1 MAQSM
6 MKPPLIWAL
15 TGARH
20 GDNAQVMVLAQ
31 ATAARTGGELVEK
44 PLNYNALR
52 LLPNTLIPPSVA
64 VLDNVSRAIIAGG
77 PWPDLVICVGRRS
90 VPVARWIQAQSGNRT
105 RLVWLGRPR
114 APLAWFDLALSTAQY
129 GLPESDNVTTL
140 DLPPTMPPAPPENL
154 ERWQK
159 EFADLPRPLTA
170 VLVGGARW
178 PIHFN
183 SLDAARL
190 GQVVENE
197 RAQTGGA
204 WIVSTSP
211 RTGEKPAR
219 ALQAALEKP
228 GKFYG
233 WSAQTAAK
241 DNPHRALLALAD
253 RFIVT
258 ADSASMIA
266 EAVRSGKPVTLVPMR
281 RSPVAL
287 RWRADAGLA
296 RILTEKG
303 LMSPP
308 RNMEAFCTRLL
319 KAGAVRLPG
328 QEEGR
333 LLSLWKENGQEEVLT
348 RIEALLAT

>member
-1 MAQSM
+1 MARK

-15 TGARH
+15 TGSRR
-20 GDNAQVMVLAQ
+20 GDNAQVMGLAQ
-31 ATAARTGGELVEK
+31 AMAARTGGELVEK
-44 PLNYNALR
+44 PLRYNALR
-52 LLPNTLIPPSVA
+52 LLPNTLIPPSLA
-64 VLDNVSRAIIAGG
+64 VLDQKSRAIISGG
-77 PWPDLVICVGRRS
+77 PGPDLVICVGRRS
-90 VPVARWIQAQSGNRT
+90 VPVARWIKAQSGGRT

-114 APLAWFDLALSTAQY
+114 APLAWFDLVLTTAQY
-129 GLPESDNVTTL
+129 GLPDSDHVTTL
-140 DLPPTMPPAPPENL
+140 DLPPTIAPAPPENL

-183 SLDAARL
+183 SHDAARL

-197 RAQTGGA
+197 RARTGGA

-211 RTGEKPAR
+211 RTGEKPAQ
-219 ALQAALEKP
+219 ALHATLGNP

-253 RFIVT
+253 HFIVT

-266 EAVRSGKPVTLVPMR
+266 EAVRSGKPVTLVPLR
-281 RSPVAL
+281 RSPLAP
-287 RWRADAGLA
+287 RWRAESGLS
-296 RILTEKG
+296 RILAMKG
-303 LMSPP
+303 LLSPP
-308 RNMEAFCTRLL
+308 RDMDAFCARLL
-319 KAGAVRLPG
+319 RAGAVRLPG
-328 QEEGR
+328 EAEGS
-333 LLSLWKENGQEEVLT
+333 LLTACTEDGQDEALK